1 MKSPGHS
8 KWPDHKVEEQRISD
22 EMEVEIGGEVVADSR
37 GVIRVEEE
45 GSPERFYFPR
55 SDVLMSKLE
64 PSSTTSQCPFK
75 GTARYF
81 NLQADGKT
89 LADAVW
95 SYEEPY
101 DEHRSLQGMLAFY
114 DDRYR
119 EIHVR
124 PAS

>member
-1 MKSPGHS
+1 MG
-8 KWPDHKVEEQRISD
+8 
-22 EMEVEIGGEVVADSR
+22 A
-37 GVIRVEEE
+37 
-45 GSPERFYFPR
+45 ERHPQ
-55 SDVLMSKLE
+55 LLKLE
-64 PSSTTSQCPFK
+64 VSFK